1 MQDLHIIISL
11 LSTVLLILPVCY
23 FLFYIKFK
31 SDDKVEVETSN
42 NISKTRATKIYFQEL
57 PVEADDLSDT
67 DPESEEEQ
75 KGLLGQI
82 KQSKLKNLHKQL
94 TEDQKREERLAE
106 AKQIEQIY
114 RLLQQQQNDLTP
126 EDVEDQLNLY
136 R

>member
-1 MQDLHIIISL
+1 M
-11 LSTVLLILPVCY
+11 
-23 FLFYIKFK
+23 
-31 SDDKVEVETSN
+31 
-42 NISKTRATKIYFQEL
+42 